1 MRRANEEA
9 HCTKR
14 GTAPLVLTL
23 ASLLLTG
30 GCASTG
36 STNATPDPTPTAQA
50 ASADEDRVKQVFVY
64 QGRVANDLLERYQFA
79 DDLETEM
86 DPVLSAAEAR
96 MNEACSYLNQAA
108 VAYLAGSRPGWRLKM
123 RVYASVADCEAAADD
138 VAALLDQQSQP
149 FAVSELTR

>member
-1 MRRANEEA
+1 MRSASEEA

-14 GTAPLVLTL
+14 GTTPWVLMM
-23 ASLLLTG
+23 ASLLAV

-36 STNATPDPTPTAQA
+36 GPGATPDPTPSAQA

-79 DDLETEM
+79 DGPEAEM

-96 MNEACSYLNQAA
+96 MNETCSFLNQAA
-108 VAYLAGSRPGWRLKM
+108 VAYLAGSEPGWRLKM
-123 RVYASVADCEAAADD
+123 RVYASVDDCEAAADD

-149 FAVSELTR
+149 FAVSELAR

>member
-14 GTAPLVLTL
+14 GTTPLVLML
-23 ASLLLTG
+23 ASLLLAG

-36 STNATPDPTPTAQA
+36 GPSATPDPTPTAQA
-50 ASADEDRVKQVFVY
+50 ASADDDRVKQVFVY

-79 DDLETEM
+79 DGPEAEM

-108 VAYLAGSRPGWRLKM
+108 VAYLAGSEPGWRLKM
-123 RVYASVADCEAAADD
+123 RVYASVDDCEAAADD
-138 VAALLDQQSQP
+138 VAALLDQESQP
-149 FAVSELTR
+149 FAVSEVAH